1 MRSGLP
7 DLSRRFVD
15 GATFVQFAIMR
26 DLNRIQAMTTDID
39 ALWNFG
45 DPEGSEARF
54 REALTTATNT
64 EKQELATQIARA
76 QGLQQRFA
84 DAHATLDAISTQ
96 VSGRQ
101 RVRYLIERGR
111 ILNSAGSPELAAP
124 QVLDAIH
131 EAEACGELGL
141 EIDARHMLGIAAP
154 PHEQETWTV
163 SAIERAE
170 GSDDSSAHAWLGS
183 LLNNL
188 GWIYHDLEQYPKA
201 LDCFERALVWHT
213 AHGTIDSVRVARW
226 TVGRALRS
234 CGQVERALAIQ
245 EALSDEIGDDHPD
258 GYVFEER
265 AECLLALSREDEA
278 RSWFARAHVVLA
290 GDPWIVI
297 NEPERLARLHQL
309 SIDQE

>member
-1 MRSGLP
+1 
-7 DLSRRFVD
+7 
-15 GATFVQFAIMR
+15 
-26 DLNRIQAMTTDID
+26 MTTEID
-39 ALWNFG
+39 VLWNFG
-45 DPEGSEARF
+45 DPAGSEARF
-54 REALTTATNT
+54 REAMASASEGQRL
-64 EKQELATQIARA
+64 ELATQIARA

-84 DAHATLDAISTQ
+84 DAHATLDAISGL

-111 ILNSAGSPELAAP
+111 ILNSAGSPELAAA
-124 QVLDAIH
+124 QFLEAIH

-154 PHEQETWTV
+154 PNEQEAWTV

-170 GSDDSSAHAWLGS
+170 ASDDSSAHEWLGS

-188 GWIYHDLEQYPKA
+188 GWIYHDAEQYEKA
-201 LDCFERALVWHT
+201 LDCFERALIWHS
-213 AHGTIDSVRVARW
+213 AHGTVDSVRIARW

-234 CGQVERALAIQ
+234 CGQIERALAIQ

-265 AECLLALSREDEA
+265 AECLHALGRHDEA

-290 GDPWIVI
+290 GDPWLIT
-297 NEPERLARLHQL
+297 NEPERLARLKQF